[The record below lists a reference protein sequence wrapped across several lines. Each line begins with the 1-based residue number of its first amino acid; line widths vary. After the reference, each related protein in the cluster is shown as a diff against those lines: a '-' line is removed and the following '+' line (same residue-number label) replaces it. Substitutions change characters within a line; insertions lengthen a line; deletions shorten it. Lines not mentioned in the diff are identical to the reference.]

1 MANPQLVYPQNPLN
15 SKTVL
20 VNIFGS
26 VLVWLV
32 TKYGLSAVFTPDV
45 VNQIATWSALTIM
58 GAANVV
64 IRKYTSGALDF
75 GAPMN
80 QPSPRELPAGT
91 HTITVIPPPPPVA
104 TNVTV
109 VSQPLVSQ
117 PSPLP
122 PSLNPQL

>member
-32 TKYGLSAVFTPDV
+32 TKYGLGAMFTPDV
-45 VNQIATWSALTIM
+45 VNQVATWLALTVM
-58 GAANVV
+58 GAANIV
-64 IRKYTSGALDF
+64 IRKYTNGALDF
-75 GAPMN
+75 SAPMK
-80 QPSPRELPAGT
+80 QPNPQELPAGT
-91 HTITVIPPPPPVA
+91 HTITVTPPPPPVA

-109 VSQPLVSQ
+109 VSQPPV
-117 PSPLP
+117 
-122 PSLNPQL
+122 